1 MEQGKWIGSL
11 VKIEYNKPMKKLK
24 KLPIGIQTFKDIREK
39 EQNYIYI
46 DKTKEALDLIENGRY
61 YFLSRPRRFGKS
73 LFLDTLQD
81 IFEGKKELFEG
92 LYIYDKWNWED
103 KYPVIKFGF
112 SGNRNIKELYSVIE
126 KNIDSNKEHL
136 KIDCKKVDDYA
147 ICFANLIESAY
158 KKYNKKVVI
167 LIDEYDKPILDNL
180 DQIEVAKESREVLK
194 RLYTQ
199 IKEND
204 KYIKFVFLTGVS
216 KFSKASIF
224 SGLNNLR
231 DISLLPRYGTICGYT
246 QNDIETD
253 FKELLEGVDLEEL
266 KKWYNGYNFLSAKV
280 YNPFDILLFI
290 DSNHRFSNY
299 WFNTGTPSFLIKL
312 FEKEHYNIAK
322 LENLRTNESLL
333 NSFDIENLNLETIMF
348 QSGYLSIKKIIEK
361 RRRTEYIL
369 TYPNLE
375 TKISFNDY
383 LLDFLVKNR
392 SNKIEIQNELMDMME
407 DKNLDGIEKVF
418 KSLFASIAYNNFT
431 NNKIDRYEGFY
442 ASVIYAYFAG
452 AGFDKIIAEDVT
464 NDGRIDLSVFI
475 DDMLYIFEFK
485 VNQKGALEQ
494 IKEKNYPQ
502 KYETKFSDIFIV
514 GVEFDSKSRNV
525 VEYEWEKYL

>member
-1 MEQGKWIGSL
+1 
-11 VKIEYNKPMKKLK
+11 MKKLK
-24 KLPIGIQTFKDIREK
+24 KLPIGIQTFKEIRDK

-46 DKTKEALDLIENGRY
+46 DKTKEALDLIENGKY

-92 LYIYDKWNWED
+92 LYIYDKWDWED
-103 KYPVIKFGF
+103 RYPVIKFGF
-112 SGNRNIKELYSVIE
+112 SGNRNLKELYSVIE
-126 KNIDSNKEHL
+126 HNIDSNKEHL
-136 KIDCKKVDDYA
+136 EIDCKKVDDYA
-147 ICFANLIESAY
+147 VCFANLIENAY

-199 IKEND
+199 LKEND

-246 QNDIETD
+246 QNDIESD
-253 FKELLEGVDLEEL
+253 FKELLEDVDLKKL
-266 KKWYNGYNFLSAKV
+266 KQWYNGYNFLSDRV

-290 DSNHRFSNY
+290 DSEKEFSNY

-312 FEKEHYNIAK
+312 FQKEHYNIAK
-322 LENLRTNESLL
+322 FENLKTDESLL
-333 NSFDIENLNLETIMF
+333 NSFDIENLNLETVMF
-348 QSGYLSIKKIIEK
+348 QSGYLTIKSVKQ
-361 RRRTEYIL
+361 RRQKKEYTL
-369 TYPNLE
+369 SYPNLE
-375 TKISFNDY
+375 TKMSFNDY

-392 SNKIEIQNELMDMME
+392 SRKIEIQNELMDMME
-407 DKNLDGIEKVF
+407 EKNLDGIERVF
-418 KSLFASIAYNNFT
+418 KSLFASIAYNNYT
-431 NNKIDRYEGFY
+431 KNDIEDYEGFY
-442 ASVIYAYFAG
+442 ASVVYAYFAG
-452 AGFDKIIAEDVT
+452 AGFDRIVAEDVT

-485 VNQKGALEQ
+485 VNQKGALAQ

-514 GVEFDSKSRNV
+514 GVEFDSESRNIV
-525 VEYEWEKYL
+525 HYEWERVE